1 MKNQFTLATLISG
14 SGRLGLALAGLM
26 LPAIAAS
33 AAPAE
38 VLPPSSPPYGL
49 SYAEWSAKYWQWSL
63 GQSTNH
69 IELVGET
76 GVCSGPG
83 SRVRFLAAA
92 DIPGAGGVTIKTNHV
107 VIGPGTPLFLT
118 VLGAYDDN
126 TGCPNFS
133 SLTAAELADTNAA
146 NWTLVT
152 ETSCT
157 IDGVAVPG
165 LTDPATTEY
174 LTISPP
180 FSYTTAEKDNV
191 LAGLFGEPCIPGG
204 LTVYPAVAEGV
215 YLMLSPFPP
224 GRHTIHFVGQVTAGG
239 NVVVDVDITYDIT
252 VL

>member
-1 MKNQFTLATLISG
+1 MLSSIAG
-14 SGRLGLALAGLM
+14 SAK
-26 LPAIAAS
+26 
-33 AAPAE
+33 PAE
-38 VLPPSSPPYGL
+38 VLPPSSIPYGL

-63 GQSTNH
+63 GQATNH

-92 DIPGAGGVTIKTNHV
+92 DIPGQGGVTIKTNHIV
-107 VIGPGTPLFLT
+107 LGPDTPLFIT
-118 VLGAYDDN
+118 VLSAYDDN
-126 TGCPNFS
+126 TGCPTFG

-146 NWTLVT
+146 NWTFVT

-157 IDGVAVPG
+157 IDGVAVTG

-174 LTISPP
+174 LTVSPP

-191 LAGLFGEPCIPGG
+191 LAGFFGEPCIGG
-204 LTVYPAVAEGV
+204 GVTVYPAVAEGV

-224 GRHTIHFVGQVTAGG
+224 GRHTIHFVGRVTAGG
-239 NVVVDVDITYDIT
+239 SVVVDEDFTYDIS

>member
-1 MKNQFTLATLISG
+1 MKIQFTLSTLLSR
-14 SGRLGLALAGLM
+14 SGRLGLALAGLI

-38 VLPPSSPPYGL
+38 VLPPSSLPYGF

-69 IELVGET
+69 VELLGET

-92 DIPGAGGVTIKTNHV
+92 DLPGSGGVTIETNHV
-107 VIGPGTPLFLT
+107 IIGPDTPLFFP
-118 VLGAYDDN
+118 VLSAYDDN
-126 TGCPNFS
+126 SACPTFTTY
-133 SLTAAELADTNAA
+133 TAAELADTNAA
-146 NWTLVT
+146 NWSYVT
-152 ETSCT
+152 ETTCT

-180 FSYTTAEKDNV
+180 FSYTTAEKHNV
-191 LAGLFGEPCIPGG
+191 LAGFFGDPCVPGD

-215 YLMLSPFPP
+215 YLMLSPFPH
-224 GRHTIHFVGQVTAGG
+224 GKHTIHFVGQVTAGG